1 MVVVP
6 WWWWGTCSA
15 SLMATSTLPAQP
27 PSCTAMCSDK
37 YLSWNLYIGR
47 ASKYMLFITQGF
59 KEL

>member
-6 WWWWGTCSA
+6 WCCWGTCSA

-47 ASKYMLFITQGF
+47 ASKYMLFIIQGF